1 MKVVSGTF
9 IASGSATN
17 VECGFEPDYVELY
30 SALSGTELGF
40 KFFKCLADAATSGQ
54 YGIAIANAGDV
65 SVCASAAA
73 GIATYNTAA
82 NKVLIESPVIG
93 TGKVAVSVTD
103 WTSSVSTAATA
114 RSTTA
119 IGTVVRPTTHNGR
132 VYECTTAGTSS
143 GTEPTTWTTTV
154 GGTVTDND
162 VVFTCREEETIRE
175 GCQGFTV
182 GADIATDSEI
192 WVFKAEKHDMT
203 GNLGDA
209 DATNPVRF

>member
-9 IASGSATN
+9 IASDAAVN
-17 VECGFEPDYVELY
+17 VECGFVPDYFEAI
-30 SALSGTELGF
+30 SAVGGTELVHRWY
-40 KFFKCLADAATSGQ
+40 KCLADAETTGQ
-54 YGIAIANAGDV
+54 YGLVDDGAGV
-65 SVCASAAA
+65 ITHNASAAA
-73 GIATYNTAA
+73 GIIAYSTAA
-82 NKVLIESPVIG
+82 NKVLVESPVPG
-93 TGKVAVSVTD
+93 TGKIAVSITD

-114 RSTTA
+114 RSATA
-119 IGTVVRPTTHNGR
+119 IGTMVRPTTHNGR

-162 VVFTCREEETIRE
+162 VVFTCREEETVRE
-175 GCQGFTV
+175 GCHGVTIGV
-182 GADIATDSEI
+182 DKSTNSEI

-209 DATNPVRF
+209 DLTNPVRF